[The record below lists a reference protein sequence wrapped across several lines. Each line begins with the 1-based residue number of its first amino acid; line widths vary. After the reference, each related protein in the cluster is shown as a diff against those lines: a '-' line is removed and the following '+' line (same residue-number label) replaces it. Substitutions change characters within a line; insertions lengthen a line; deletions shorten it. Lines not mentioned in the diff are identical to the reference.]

1 MRKTL
6 KTGRCHFRKSTGLK
20 TGHYNDKSANSRN
33 SRKCALR
40 EQAPPRL
47 HWLRVCKYNF
57 LISGFVTTTLKP

>member
-20 TGHYNDKSANSRN
+20 TGHYNDKTANSRN

-40 EQAPPRL
+40 EQAPPQML
-47 HWLRVCKYNF
+47 CLRAGV
-57 LISGFVTTTLKP
+57 SGPETLTKSVD